1 MCILLLDGM
10 FFLSVRSTWSI
21 VVQVHCFLIFCLHG
35 LSTVE
40 KRRIKVPP
48 ITVLWFI
55 SPFSS
60 ASICVIYLGV
70 PMVSAEVISP

>member
-1 MCILLLDGM
+1 MECSFCLLDPLG
-10 FFLSVRSTWSI
+10 LYS

-35 LSTVE
+35 LSIVE